1 MTTPIG
7 VVPSI
12 AAGWPNAQPSSGQR
26 RCGLVEAE
34 RRPDR
39 CDRFVCYYGSVL
51 VAGETTR

>member
-12 AAGWPNAQPSSGQR
+12 AAGWPNAQPSSGRR

-34 RRPDR
+34 RRSDR
-39 CDRFVCYYGSVL
+39 CDRFVGRYGSVL
-51 VAGETTR
+51 AADEATR